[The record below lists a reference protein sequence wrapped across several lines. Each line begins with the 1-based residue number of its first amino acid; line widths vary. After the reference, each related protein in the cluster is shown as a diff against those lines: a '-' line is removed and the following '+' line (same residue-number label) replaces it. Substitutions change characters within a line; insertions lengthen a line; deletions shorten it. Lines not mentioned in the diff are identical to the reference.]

1 MKLKSGAIVASVVLL
16 ALTGVGLVLF
26 KIGGLG
32 HSCAG
37 VAEVDQRNYD
47 AALSDYSTANQA
59 LMARR
64 YQLANSLMDRAI
76 ADLGDS
82 YAGGPG
88 QDDTVTVLTAAKGA
102 VAGKDFQL
110 AAHVKQ
116 E

>member
-1 MKLKSGAIVASVVLL
+1 MGQEREAFLEILPSQEERRIRVL
-16 ALTGVGLVLF
+16 
-26 KIGGLG
+26 
-32 HSCAG
+32 
-37 VAEVDQRNYD
+37 
-47 AALSDYSTANQA
+47 AAL
-59 LMARR
+59 RPE
-64 YQLANSLMDRAI
+64 DRPICVSFVQHDCAI

-116 E
+116 EVLTARFGMFQKESRMAQRCRSVLQRFGVG